1 MDQARSGRLLPR
13 TPYARRSSASTYHL
27 LPLGFCWPTTFHCQE
42 LDQVKQG
49 SARKKRVLQSSCPV
63 HRVAD
68 ISQRHFFLTLNYS
81 EKSGTLSLN
90 NKLHSLF
97 QRAHQTRHNEKG
109 TNPRADVEVTG
120 GIVSENTKVLQEI
133 QRPNKCSVQLFKNM
147 VLPDDGWNQL

>member
-1 MDQARSGRLLPR
+1 MLAAVRLPRNTSCLLASADQPHFIARSLTKSSRALLERKEFCRAPALFIASQ
-13 TPYARRSSASTYHL
+13 TYRS
-27 LPLGFCWPTTFHCQE
+27 G
-42 LDQVKQG
+42 
-49 SARKKRVLQSSCPV
+49 
-63 HRVAD
+63 
-68 ISQRHFFLTLNYS
+68 IFFTLNYS

-90 NKLHSLF
+90 DKLHSLF

-147 VLPDDGWNQL
+147 VLPDDG